1 MLYPIRFGLLILS
14 VFYGEKYNVNLPYFK
29 ELVLNSFKDQNQ
41 INFFLT
47 RSLPF
52 DTVGRLQSQE
62 ESDNDSLSLQNM
74 LNTHQIKYTPLK
86 GDNDAVNNILH
97 FLSMSSL

>member
-1 MLYPIRFGLLILS
+1 MTT
-14 VFYGEKYNVNLPYFK
+14 NVNLPYFK

-47 RSLPF
+47 RSLSF
-52 DTVGRLQSQE
+52 DTIGRIQSQE
-62 ESDNDSLSLQNM
+62 ESDNDSLSLLNL

>member
-1 MLYPIRFGLLILS
+1 MLLNRQGKPMK
-14 VFYGEKYNVNLPYFK
+14 KYRVNIQN
-29 ELVLNSFKDQNQ
+29 LNFKDEKVESENQ
-41 INFFLT
+41 VNFFLT

-52 DTVGRLQSQE
+52 DTIGRIQSQE
-62 ESDNDSLSLQNM
+62 ESDNDSLSLLNL

>member
-1 MLYPIRFGLLILS
+1 MTT
-14 VFYGEKYNVNLPYFK
+14 NVNLPYFK

-52 DTVGRLQSQE
+52 DTIGRIQSQE
-62 ESDNDSLSLQNM
+62 ESDNDSLSLLNM
-74 LNTHQIKYTPLK
+74 LFTASLSPFK
-86 GDNDAVNNILH
+86 GVYLI
-97 FLSMSSL
+97 

>member
-1 MLYPIRFGLLILS
+1 MTT
-14 VFYGEKYNVNLPYFK
+14 NVNLPYFK

-52 DTVGRLQSQE
+52 DTIGRIQSQE
-62 ESDNDSLSLQNM
+62 ESDNDSLSLLNL